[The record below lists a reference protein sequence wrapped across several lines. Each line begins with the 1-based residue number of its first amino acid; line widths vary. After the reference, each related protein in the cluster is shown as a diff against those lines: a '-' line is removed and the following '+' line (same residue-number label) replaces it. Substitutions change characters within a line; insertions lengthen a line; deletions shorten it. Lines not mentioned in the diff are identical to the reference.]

1 MAPVRGVSRVVQAKC
16 WTFGLVTIGM
26 WGQEESASIMYNSLH
41 WGQCSSVSYRQ
52 VASRDRIT

>member
-41 WGQCSSVSYRQ
+41 GGSLV
-52 VASRDRIT
+52 VLAIDR